1 MPDELEASVDILGD
15 VTHGAPTEAP
25 PQAPAPAASG
35 TPADAP
41 AARSARAEEAKPA
54 AKQRFFPLPSPPL
67 ANFRTGARNFGAGRS
82 GGRRLHAGV
91 DLIAPVGTKIRAI
104 ADGVVI
110 QAPYYFYSGTNA
122 LEVDHPGIGVVRYG
136 EISISKA
143 VRLKAGDRV
152 KAGEVIA
159 YVGRLESGSSMLHF
173 ELYSGK
179 AKGALS
185 VGQGPYMRRR
195 DLINPSTLIDE
206 LARRSFGK

>member
-1 MPDELEASVDILGD
+1 MPDELEAGIDFLGD
-15 VTHGAPTEAP
+15 VMHGSPTEGP

-41 AARSARAEEAKPA
+41 AARSARDEEAKPA
-54 AKQRFFPLPSPPL
+54 AKQRFFPLPTPPL
-67 ANFRTGARNFGAGRS
+67 ANFRTGARYFGAPRS

-91 DLIAPVGTKIRAI
+91 DLIAPFGTKIRAI

-143 VRLKAGDRV
+143 VRLKGGDRV

-179 AKGALS
+179 AKGSLT

-195 DLINPSTLIDE
+195 DLINPSTLVDE
-206 LARRSFGK
+206 LSRRSFGK